1 MSPIAKNDQTGIASP
16 CLPGRRESG
25 RWMLA
30 PCPANALRSRKP
42 QSRQTGRGDRR
53 TMMRRWWLAGAA
65 CTLMLAGAPAIAGS
79 QALAATAHG
88 ARDGL
93 AGAGQNVLLVCN
105 GSAAPCPALPPGAGP
120 YYKTV
125 QSAVNVAKPGN
136 WILIWPGVYHEKSAK
151 SAAGVLIQKPNLHIR
166 GLNRNGVIIDGSNG
180 TASKPCPSAP
190 ALQDTNGGAGRDGI
204 VVWKASGVTI
214 QNLTVCDYLAG
225 TGGHGNEI
233 WWNGG
238 DKSGKIGM
246 GAYAGSYLSATSM
259 YGPSNLK
266 SPNLAQYGIFVSN
279 ARGPGVIEDSYAS
292 NMADAAYYV
301 GACQRVCHAT
311 LKHDIGT
318 NSNLG
323 YSGTNAGGPLVIE
336 DSVFSRN
343 RAGIV
348 PNSLNNDDAPP
359 PQNGACP
366 GTTTSCFFIEHNV
379 IKNNNNP
386 NVPTS
391 GLAGAIGTGVEISGG
406 AYDTVVDNLIIHNG
420 AWGVVTH
427 DFPDTETPPPGSHC
441 QGGIQ
446 VSPQLCD
453 FPAHGNKIHGNFFSD
468 DGFFGNATN
477 GDLATVGLL
486 PNSATPRN
494 CFYGNRDAAGR
505 VTSEP
510 KNIQA
515 ASVDGPPCGRP
526 GTSINGALVSQL
538 TCAAEFGA
546 CPPGA
551 HYPKQTKI
559 SILPLPK
566 LLTMPDPCAGVPAN
580 PFCASRT

>member
-1 MSPIAKNDQTGIASP
+1 MT
-16 CLPGRRESG
+16 
-25 RWMLA
+25 
-30 PCPANALRSRKP
+30 
-42 QSRQTGRGDRR
+42 
-53 TMMRRWWLAGAA
+53 RWWLAGAA
-65 CTLMLAGAPAIAGS
+65 CTLMLAGTPAIAGS

-93 AGAGQNVLLVCN
+93 AGAAQTGRNVLLVCN
-105 GSAAPCPALPPGAGP
+105 ASTKPCPPGASIFS
-120 YYKTV
+120 TV
-125 QSAVNVAKPGN
+125 QGAVNAAKPGD
-136 WILIWPGVYHEKSAK
+136 WILIWPGVYHEKSTQWP
-151 SAAGVLIQKPNLHIR
+151 AAGIWIQKPNLHIR
-166 GLNRNGVIIDGSNG
+166 GLNRNGVIIDGSDG
-180 TASKPCPSAP
+180 TASKPCPSSP
-190 ALQDTNGGAGRDGI
+190 ALQDFGVGGAGRDGI
-204 VVWKASGVTI
+204 VVSKASGVTI

-246 GAYAGSYLSATSM
+246 GSYRGSYLSATSM

-279 ARGPGVIEDSYAS
+279 ARGPGVIARSYAS
-292 NMADAAYYV
+292 NMADAAYYI
-301 GACQRVCHAT
+301 GACQQVCHAT
-311 LKHDIGT
+311 MTWDTGT

-323 YSGTNAGGPLVIE
+323 YSGTNAGGPLVIR

-366 GTTTSCFFIEHNV
+366 GGTTSCFFIEHNV

-386 NVPTS
+386 NVPTT

-406 AYDTVVDNLIIHNG
+406 AYDTVRDNLIIHNG

-427 DFPDTETPPPGSHC
+427 DYPDRETPPRGSHC

-446 VSPQLCD
+446 SPGLCD
-453 FPAHGNKIHGNFFSD
+453 FPAHGNKVYANFFSN
-468 DGFFGNATN
+468 DGFFGNVTN
-477 GDLATVGLL
+477 SDLATVVLH
-486 PNSATPRN
+486 PTAAPPRN
-494 CFYGNRDAAGR
+494 CFYANRDAAGR

-515 ASVDGPPCGRP
+515 PSVDGRPCGKV
-526 GTSINGALVSQL
+526 GTGLDLALVQQL
-538 TCAAEFGA
+538 ICATGSTALGIS
-546 CPPGA
+546 CPTGS

-559 SILPLPK
+559 AIAPLPT
-566 LLTMPDPCAGVPAN
+566 LPTMPNPCAGVPAN
-580 PFCASRT
+580 PFCSSRS

>member
-1 MSPIAKNDQTGIASP
+1 
-16 CLPGRRESG
+16 
-25 RWMLA
+25 
-30 PCPANALRSRKP
+30 
-42 QSRQTGRGDRR
+42 
-53 TMMRRWWLAGAA
+53 MRRWWLIGAA
-65 CTLMLAGAPAIAGS
+65 CALMVGGAPAIAGS
-79 QALAATAHG
+79 QALAAG
-88 ARDGL
+88 APVL
-93 AGAGQNVLLVCN
+93 AGATQTGSNVLLVCN
-105 GSAAPCPALPPGAGP
+105 GSTTPCPSGP
-120 YYKTV
+120 AVSSTV
-125 QSAVNVAKPGN
+125 QGAVDAARPGD
-136 WILIWPGVYHEKSAK
+136 WILIWPGVYHEKSTQWPT
-151 SAAGVLIQKPNLHIR
+151 AGVWIQKPGLHIR
-166 GLNRNGVIIDGSNG
+166 GLDRNGVIIDGSNG
-180 TASKPCPSAP
+180 TASRPCPSSP
-190 ALQDTNGGAGRDGI
+190 ALQDTNGGVGRDGI

-214 QNLTVCDYLAG
+214 QNLTVCDYLSG

-246 GAYAGSYLSATSM
+246 GAYRGSYLSATSM
-259 YGPSNLK
+259 YAPSDLQ
-266 SPNLAQYGIFVSN
+266 SNLAQYGIFVSN
-279 ARGPGVIEDSYAS
+279 ASGPGVIEQSYGS

-301 GACQRVCHAT
+301 GACQRQCHAT
-311 LKHDIGT
+311 LTRDIGT

-323 YSGTNAGGPLVIE
+323 YSGTNAGGPLVIK
-336 DSVFSRN
+336 DSVFSGN

-366 GTTTSCFFIEHNV
+366 GTTKSCFFIEHNV

-406 AYDTVVDNLIIHNG
+406 AYDTVRNNLFIHNG
-420 AWGVVTH
+420 GWGVVTH

-446 VSPQLCD
+446 VSAQLCD
-453 FPAHGNKIHGNFFSD
+453 FPAHGNRVHGNFFAGN
-468 DGFFGNATN
+468 GFFGNATN

-494 CFYGNRDAAGR
+494 CFYGNSDAAGR

-515 ASVDGPPCGRP
+515 PAVDGRPCGKQ
-526 GTSINGALVSQL
+526 GTSIDGALVSQL
-538 TCAAEFGA
+538 TCAAEFGP
-546 CPPGA
+546 CPPGT

-559 SILPLPK
+559 TIVPLPT
-566 LLTMPDPCAGVPAN
+566 LPTMPDPCAGVPAN
-580 PFCASRT
+580 PFCTAART

>member
-1 MSPIAKNDQTGIASP
+1 
-16 CLPGRRESG
+16 
-25 RWMLA
+25 
-30 PCPANALRSRKP
+30 
-42 QSRQTGRGDRR
+42 
-53 TMMRRWWLAGAA
+53 MRRWWLAGAA

-93 AGAGQNVLLVCN
+93 DGAAQTGQNVLLVCN
-105 GSAAPCPALPPGAGP
+105 GSTKPCPPGASIFS
-120 YYKTV
+120 TV
-125 QSAVNVAKPGN
+125 QGAVNAAKSGD
-136 WILIWPGVYHEKSAK
+136 WILIWPGVYHEKSTQWPT
-151 SAAGVLIQKPNLHIR
+151 AGVWIQKPNLHIR

-180 TASKPCPSAP
+180 TANKPCPSAP

-238 DKSGKIGM
+238 DTTGTIGM
-246 GAYAGSYLSATSM
+246 GSYRGSYLSATSM
-259 YGPSNLK
+259 YGPSDLK

-279 ARGPGVIEDSYAS
+279 ARGPGVIARSYAS
-292 NMADAAYYV
+292 NMADAAYYI
-301 GACQRVCHAT
+301 GACQQVCHAT
-311 LKHDIGT
+311 MVRDTGT

-323 YSGTNAGGPLVIE
+323 YSGTNAGGPLVIR
-336 DSVFSRN
+336 DSVFSNN
-343 RAGIV
+343 RAGLV

-366 GTTTSCFFIEHNV
+366 GGTKPCFFIEHNV

-420 AWGVVTH
+420 GWGVVTH
-427 DFPDTETPPPGSHC
+427 DFPDTETPPKGVHC

-453 FPAHGNKIHGNFFSD
+453 FPAHGNRVRGNFFAD